1 MRVRTGFALLPLVL
15 MPLAACASQADKND
29 DASDSTSSSTPASR
43 SASGSATGS
52 ASAPADA
59 CATDQLHLV
68 KSGTLTVA
76 TDSPAY
82 DPWFSGDDP
91 SNGKGYESAVAY
103 AVAQQLGFSQDQVS
117 WVKEVFNNSYKPGPK
132 NFDFDINQISITA
145 DRAKVVD
152 FSDGYYTVSQ
162 GVVALKDSPIASA
175 TSLADL
181 ADYHLGAQTGTT
193 SLTAIRDDIKP
204 ATDPSVFTTNNA
216 AKQALV
222 DHQVDGIVVDLPTA
236 FYLTAAELKGS
247 TIVGQ
252 LPPVAGEQEQF
263 GMLFAKGNPLVTCVD
278 QALAALKAD
287 GTIAQLDQQW
297 LSNKV
302 DVPVLQ

>member
-1 MRVRTGFALLPLVL
+1 MRLRTGLALLPLVL
-15 MPLAACASQADKND
+15 MPLAACASQADNND
-29 DASDSTSSSTPASR
+29 NASDGGSSSAATTSTGSSP
-43 SASGSATGS
+43 SATT
-52 ASAPADA
+52 DA

-76 TDSPAY
+76 TDTPAY
-82 DPWFSGDDP
+82 DPWFSNNDP

-103 AVAQQLGFSQDQVS
+103 AVAQQLGFSADQVA
-117 WVKEVFNNSYKPGPK
+117 WVKEPFNNSYKPGPK

-152 FSDGYYTVSQ
+152 FSDGYYTVAQ
-162 GVVALKDSPIASA
+162 GVVAFKDSPIASA

-204 ATDPSVFTTNNA
+204 ATDPAVYQTNN
-216 AKQALV
+216 QATRALK

-236 FYLTAAELKGS
+236 FYLTAAEIDGS

-252 LPPVAGEQEQF
+252 LPPVDGEQEQF
-263 GMLFAKGNPLVTCVD
+263 GMLFAKGNPLVTCVN
-278 QALAALKAD
+278 QALAALKSD
-287 GTIAQLDQQW
+287 GTLAQLEQQW